1 MSKRVVVCT
10 SCNKPIAPGES
21 AVNFPCPS
29 CGRVKIW
36 RCEMCRELAKPYV
49 CPSCGFEGP

>member
-36 RCEMCRELAKPYV
+36 RCEMCRELAKTYV